1 MIRSKSIT
9 GHQQEMAPFTTNCEV
24 CTDPEETLNLEPVLR
39 AMSNTGL
46 ADRKMTINVISIVV
60 EGKK

>member
-1 MIRSKSIT
+1 
-9 GHQQEMAPFTTNCEV
+9 MAPVTTNCEV
-24 CTDPEETLNLEPVLR
+24 CTDPEDTLTIESVLR

>member
-1 MIRSKSIT
+1 
-9 GHQQEMAPFTTNCEV
+9 MAPFTTNCEV